1 MKMIYF
7 LIDSSFK
14 IDINSTILDFVSKYI
29 GLTTGKGETVR

>member
-1 MKMIYF
+1 MKIIYF
-7 LIDSSFK
+7 LIQQVLK